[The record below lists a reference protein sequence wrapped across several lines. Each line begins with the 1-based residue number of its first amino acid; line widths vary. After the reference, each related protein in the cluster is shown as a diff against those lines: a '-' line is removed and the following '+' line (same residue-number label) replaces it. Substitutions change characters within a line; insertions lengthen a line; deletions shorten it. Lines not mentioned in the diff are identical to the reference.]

1 MWAVKTP
8 TLLAESFSLEVKL
21 SYASNPFSPPPILEM
36 LSMDTSWIVRRRVAS
51 NPSAPQSTQLLLA
64 KDPYP
69 EVRSELALNPNLAPS
84 IAKLLLGDAE
94 PLVRIALAQN
104 PRVEADLLLPLTRD
118 PLPQVREA
126 LASREPLSPLL
137 AQNLAQDASM
147 TVLLRLLRNRTCP
160 PQTAGEILLGR
171 LKEEVAVEVVEMT
184 KPLPIATQL
193 LLAEQGGLLL
203 RSHLARAPWI
213 DESVW
218 LRLKEDPDP
227 FVREMAKQNI
237 AYGTSASPANT
248 STPSDPGAKLP
259 RGND

>member
-1 MWAVKTP
+1 MLAVKTP
-8 TLLAESFSLEVKL
+8 VLLAESFSLEVKL

-36 LSMDTSWIVRRRVAS
+36 LSMDTSWVVRRRVAS
-51 NPSAPQSTQLLLA
+51 NPSTPQSTQLLLA

-69 EVRSELALNPNLAPS
+69 EVRSELALNPNLTPT

-104 PRVEADLLLPLTRD
+104 PRVEADLLLPLTKD

-126 LASREPLSPLL
+126 LASREPLTPPL
-137 AQNLAQDASM
+137 AHNLAQDASM
-147 TVLLRLLRNRTCP
+147 TVLLRLLKNRTCP
-160 PQTAGEILLGR
+160 PQTAGEILLR
-171 LKEEVAVEVVEMT
+171 RFKEEVAVELVEMT

-203 RSHLARAPWI
+203 RSHLARASWI

-218 LRLKEDPDP
+218 LRLIEDPDP
-227 FVREMAKQNI
+227 FVREMAKHNI
-237 AYGTSASPANT
+237 AYATSADLTNISA
-248 STPSDPGAKLP
+248 PSDLGERLP
-259 RGND
+259 RSNN

>member
-1 MWAVKTP
+1 MRAVRLP
-8 TLLAESFSLEVKL
+8 ALLAESFSLEVKL

-36 LSMDTSWIVRRRVAS
+36 LSMDTSWVVRRRVAS

-69 EVRSELALNPNLAPS
+69 EVRSELALNPNLAPA

-118 PLPQVREA
+118 PMPQVREA
-126 LASREPLSPLL
+126 LASREPLTSPL
-137 AQNLAQDASM
+137 AHNLAQDASM
-147 TVLLRLLRNRTCP
+147 TVLLRLLKNPTCP

-171 LKEEVAVEVVEMT
+171 LKEEVAVELVEMT

-237 AYGTSASPANT
+237 AYATPADPTNIGAS
-248 STPSDPGAKLP
+248 SDLGGRLP